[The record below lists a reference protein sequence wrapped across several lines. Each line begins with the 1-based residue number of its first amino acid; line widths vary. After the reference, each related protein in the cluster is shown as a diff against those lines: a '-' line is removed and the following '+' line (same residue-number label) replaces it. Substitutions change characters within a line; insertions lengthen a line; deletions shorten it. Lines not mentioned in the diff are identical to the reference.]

1 MGLWEEFKIFAVKG
15 NAAELA
21 IGVVI
26 GAAFGNIVNSLVNDI
41 IMPPIGMVLGK
52 VDFKELYISLNGV
65 PYESLVAARAAGAP
79 IIAYGNFIN
88 VVINFLI
95 IAFSIF
101 LVVKYINRK
110 REETETKVKDPNDP
124 TVADNLKKQAERI
137 KSKLPLKKK
146 EEVDKSKSE

>member
-1 MGLWEEFKIFAVKG
+1 MGLWEEFKTFAVKG

-52 VDFKELYISLNGV
+52 VDFKELFISLNGV
-65 PYESLVAARAAGAP
+65 PYESLAVARAAGAP
-79 IIAYGNFIN
+79 VIAYGNFIN

-110 REETETKVKDPNDP
+110 REETEVKERDPNDP
-124 TVADNLKKQAERI
+124 TIADNLKRHAERI

-146 EEVDKSKSE
+146 DVEKK